1 MLVAS
6 STKTQSGDT
15 VVLYR
20 VPQEKVYV
28 VTKTTDRNLIK
39 SFDEYEEFDSA
50 MKKYRQRVWEI

>member
-1 MLVAS
+1 MLIAS
-6 STKTQSGDT
+6 STKTSSGDT

-20 VPQEKVYV
+20 MPQERVYV

-50 MKKYRQRVWEI
+50 MRKYCQRVWEI